1 MNLENQNE
9 IHTLRQHIA
18 NLRDTV
24 YSIGLA
30 IDSVSTYSL
39 TPAKPLYDVIHA
51 LEGEIAEYNTQLEYL
66 LNL

>member
-9 IHTLRQHIA
+9 IHTLRQHIS
-18 NLRDTV
+18 NLCDTV
-24 YSIGLA
+24 YAVGLA

-51 LEGEIAEYNTQLEYL
+51 LEGEIAEYNTQLEYS